1 MTGHSPSLFTAINA
15 ASGRRFMHH
24 DLAEPRTLG
33 LQFLPEPC
41 RHLFNCWVL
50 QPLNFIE
57 VRVVQYSQK
66 RRHRCTNLGMIIN
79 PPRSGIDISFDR
91 NLYFETM
98 AMHSPAFM
106 TLRRLWQNL
115 RCFKS
120 KIFSQTRSHNS
131 DSPLCW
137 RPDEL
142 VHLKLKTDVEPIG
155 QNPFHDFARI
165 DPAKNRR
172 EQNGVTASGQIEPVN
187 VLP

>member
-1 MTGHSPSLFTAINA
+1 M
-15 ASGRRFMHH
+15 
-24 DLAEPRTLG
+24 
-33 LQFLPEPC
+33 
-41 RHLFNCWVL
+41 
-50 QPLNFIE
+50 
-57 VRVVQYSQK
+57 VQDFQK
-66 RRHRCTNLGMIIN
+66 RFHCGANLRMIIN
-79 PPRSGIDISFDR
+79 PPRLRIDISFHR

-106 TLRRLWQNL
+106 TLRRLRQNL
-115 RCFKS
+115 RCLKS
-120 KIFSQTRSHNS
+120 KIFRQTRLHHS
-131 DSPLCW
+131 DSPLCR

-155 QNPFHDFARI
+155 QNPFDDFARI